1 MNRTSIAL
9 VATLLYA
16 SSMVAQAPATQQANA
31 GQSSAPPL
39 RINTSEVTLD
49 MVFHDKKG
57 KTIHDIRPEE
67 IHVYENGV
75 EEKVNSF
82 RYVEGN
88 GNAVPGNG
96 AAANGTMP
104 VDPLRELRFVT
115 LVFEG
120 LDLDGKRFFRQA
132 LQDIF
137 NAAPE
142 QNLYYSVMVID
153 QKLNMI
159 QQFTNDKAALLKS
172 VDKTTTWDYTQFM
185 TNSAQIKENLRQS
198 LAYGESAAQS
208 GAGGDT
214 TTPPTIT
221 APGNGSP
228 SAGSIQGQVNFRMAK
243 MQYDMLQQADNADR
257 EVGGRASIDAL
268 LAIVRAEAQ
277 LPGRKVVVY
286 FNPWL
291 NIPDI
296 AKEQYQYMVSAA
308 NRANVTFYTVDP
320 KGLVTYSQDTGGRDQ
335 LGGAAGEVRNSQ
347 LNGGRGEVTTGEAR
361 AQENAENGLRANPL
375 LWLRDLAK
383 QTGGQT
389 IAETNDTK
397 APLREVMED
406 VRSYYEAT
414 YDPHLTTMD
423 GKFHA
428 ITVKVDRPG
437 IEVHTRSGYFALPQG
452 SGAPAHQQL
461 LAFEVPL
468 MNAIGAATPANDLD
482 YAAAVERFD
491 ERGPKVEYMITF
503 EAPLKG
509 LTFAPDS
516 NGKTAT
522 VDAPLLAVVKNSTGE
537 VVEKFSKDF
546 AVEVP
551 KKNID
556 GYKEG
561 NLVQTF
567 RTELAPGSY
576 SLETAMMDRKGNKIG
591 VHKTPFTVPDPTA
604 KLSISDV
611 VIIRRTEQLKDNPI
625 SDPFYFQGGKVI
637 PTLND
642 TLKGGAGN
650 ILPFYFAVYP
660 DPAIKDAPSL
670 TMSFYKDGQYLG
682 SAGAALPPVQKDG
695 RIPYIADLPADK
707 FAPGSYEIKLGVT
720 QGSATAEEKI
730 DFKVQ

>member
-1 MNRTSIAL
+1 
-9 VATLLYA
+9 
-16 SSMVAQAPATQQANA
+16 MVAQAPAAQSANT
-31 GQSSAPPL
+31 GQSSAPSL
-39 RINTSEVTLD
+39 RVNTSEVTLD

-67 IHVYENGV
+67 IHVFENGV
-75 EEKVNSF
+75 EEKVNAF
-82 RYVEGN
+82 HYVEGTSS
-88 GNAVPGNG
+88 AVPGN
-96 AAANGTMP
+96 AAAPNGTTP
-104 VDPLRELRFVT
+104 VDPMRELRFVT

-185 TNSAQIKENLRQS
+185 NNSAQIKESLRQS

-208 GAGGDT
+208 NAGGDAT
-214 TTPPTIT
+214 NAPTIT
-221 APGNGSP
+221 SPGNAMP
-228 SAGSIQGQVNFRMAK
+228 SASSIGSAVTFRMAK

-257 EVGGRASIDAL
+257 EAGGRASIDAL
-268 LAIVRAEAQ
+268 LAIVRAEGQ

-296 AKEQYQYMVSAA
+296 AKEQYQYMISAA

-320 KGLVTYSQDTGGRDQ
+320 KGLVTWSQGSSGRDQ

-347 LNGGRGEVTTGEAR
+347 LNGGRGEVTTAEAR
-361 AQENAENGLRANPL
+361 AQEDAESGLRANPL

-406 VRSYYEAT
+406 VRSYYEAS
-414 YDPHLTTMD
+414 YDPHLATMD

-452 SGAPAHQQL
+452 TGGQTL

-468 MNAIGAATPANDLD
+468 MNAIGAAKPDGDLPFS
-482 YAAAVERFD
+482 AAAERFS
-491 ERGPKVEYMITF
+491 ERGPKIEYMITF

-509 LTFAPDS
+509 LTFAPESD
-516 NGKTAT
+516 GKTASL
-522 VDAPLLAVVKNSTGE
+522 DASMLAVVKNSSGE
-537 VVEKFSKDF
+537 VVDKLSKELPLRVD
-546 AVEVP
+546 

-561 NLVQTF
+561 NLVQTL

-576 SLETAMMDRKGNKIG
+576 TLEAAMMDRKGNKIG
-591 VHKTPFTVPDPTA
+591 VQKSPFTVPDPSA
-604 KLSISDV
+604 KLAISDV
-611 VIIRRTEQLKDNPI
+611 VIIRRTEPLKDNQI
-625 SDPFYFQGGKVI
+625 LDPFYFQGGKIV
-637 PTLND
+637 PTLNT
-642 TLKGGAGN
+642 TLQGGAGK

-660 DPAIKDAPSL
+660 DPSIKDAPSL
-670 TMSFYKDGQYLG
+670 TMGFYKDGQYLG
-682 SAGAALPPVQKDG
+682 SAAAPLPAVQKDG

-720 QGSATAEEKI
+720 QGTATAEEKV